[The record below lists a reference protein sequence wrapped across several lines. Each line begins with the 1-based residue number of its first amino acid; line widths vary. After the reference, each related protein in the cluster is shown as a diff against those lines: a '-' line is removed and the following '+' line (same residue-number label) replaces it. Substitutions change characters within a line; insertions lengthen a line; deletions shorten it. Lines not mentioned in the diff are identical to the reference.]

1 MKKCSE
7 TFFFPFYELLVQ
19 VLDLTT
25 LNRFE
30 TLEYLD
36 VIYVVLRRYSNDVC
50 ICMLLMIKEYKGK
63 IFGKSIIYSCRTSQ
77 MEGR

>member
-7 TFFFPFYELLVQ
+7 MFFFPFYELLVQ

-36 VIYVVLRRYSNDVC
+36 VIYVVLRRYACIQGFQVC
-50 ICMLLMIKEYKGK
+50 MHAFTTMVLLVVA
-63 IFGKSIIYSCRTSQ
+63 TSKNH
-77 MEGR
+77 

>member
-30 TLEYLD
+30 TLEYPD
-36 VIYVVLRRYSNDVC
+36 VICVVLGRYGNDAC
-50 ICMLLMIKEYKGK
+50 MCMLLMIKSTKGK
-63 IFGKSIIYSCRTSQ
+63 IFGEKHIIL
-77 MEGR
+77 MENFSKGR